1 LAVPAFPPDG
11 GNEGMERNSP
21 LRPLRPGRRRPGRG
35 STLTIRT
42 RGCALGKSAFPPDG
56 GNETDE
62 RNSQAPA
69 ASTRSAPDRAL
80 RLPGHPCQRL
90 RLGEVSVPANR
101 RGRRGGT
108 QQPAPIASTRSS
120 LGRASSLRGHPY
132 QRLRLGEVGVPAR
145 RRERGK
151 GTKQPTSITLCA
163 RSRHLSYPR
172 HPQPEWLRRGL
183 CGQGTPRPFGARL
196 RLRSAAACGVSMTA
210 PASSPPRPRG
220 YGYTVT
226 FRPQP
231 ARRSCL
237 SARPNDNPNVVGP
250 VPAPHPTRGP
260 KFR

>member
-1 LAVPAFPPDG
+1 MAIPAFPPGG

-35 STLTIRT
+35 GTLTIRT
-42 RGCALGKSAFPPDG
+42 RGCALGKSAFPPGG
-56 GNETDE
+56 GNDAEE

-69 ASTRSAPDRAL
+69 ASTKSAPDRAW

-90 RLGEVSVPANR
+90 RLGEISVPADR
-101 RGRRGGT
+101 RERRGGT
-108 QQPAPIASTRSS
+108 QQPAP
-120 LGRASSLRGHPY
+120 
-132 QRLRLGEVGVPAR
+132 
-145 RRERGK
+145 
-151 GTKQPTSITLCA
+151 ITLCA

-172 HPQPEWLRRGL
+172 HPQPECLRRGL

-226 FRPQP
+226 FRPRP

-237 SARPNDNPNVVGP
+237 SARPNGNPNVVGP